1 MNPKISIIVIGYNVE
16 DYIENCLES
25 ILFQSFDDFEVIFV
39 NDGSK
44 DRTLEI
50 ALKFKDQIKVID
62 KENGGIVSA
71 RKAGVEVAQG
81 EYIVFVDGDDWVNTD
96 LLKNLYSPIVDD
108 SHLDIVFSDFFY
120 QESDGSFRKEESN
133 SSGINVYNDYDFFE
147 GILLEKIDHHMF
159 PKLYK
164 REFILKAGYL
174 GYPEVTMAEDWLTNA
189 FFGLFKPRVFFS
201 DTINYFYRFNKNS
214 VLRKGGDKI
223 LEQIETLNYMDDFFK
238 RSCEFDY
245 DMQMNYVWF
254 AYARYFLV
262 ENTESSVKK
271 KIVKAYKGKHID
283 YKHNEYCIYSIR
295 NLKKISKLKF
305 KIELSMP
312 FLITSVDYAYDAAKK
327 IRNFCKKLFVKPLD
341 QFDDSYIDLYSDKK
355 IFLIG
360 SSDRSNIGDQAIAM
374 SEMKMLKDEFEE
386 YSICEI
392 TGDTFRKRR
401 QELKTLI
408 HENDIIFI
416 SGGGFL
422 GDLWPEEDDMVN
434 AVLEDYPNNKII
446 ILPQTMYFYDQ
457 VDSPLLRKKMEH
469 YINHRKLYLT
479 ARDKRTYDLFSRYFE
494 KQKIGL
500 FPDMALYLDLDL
512 DVNCNPSN
520 EVMLCMRKDKE
531 RTLLK
536 SDETEISKRINDRG
550 LNVIYGSTLAKGK
563 HNGDVL
569 LANRKSAIKSKLNEF
584 SKCKFVI
591 TDRLHGMILST
602 LAGTPCIVFDNLSGK
617 VSGVY
622 KLWMKHFE
630 TILFCNNKN
639 DIEIL
644 IDNILNMK
652 HFRYSADYL
661 EIERKNFITFI
672 KNAIGEY

>member
-147 GILLEKIDHHMF
+147 GIMLEKIDHHMF

-174 GYPEVTMAEDWLTNA
+174 DYPEVTMAEDWLTNA
-189 FFGLFKPRVFFS
+189 FFGLFKPNVFFS
-201 DTINYFYRFNKNS
+201 DSINYFYRFNKES
-214 VLRKGGDKI
+214 VLRKGGNKL
-223 LEQIETLNYMDDFFK
+223 LEQIRTLDYMNQFLK
-238 RSCEFDY
+238 QNCEFDY
-245 DMQMNYVWF
+245 NLQMDYVWF
-254 AYARYFLV
+254 AYVRFFLL
-262 ENTESSVKK
+262 ENTESSVKRE
-271 KIVKAYKGKHID
+271 IVRTYKAKHIKYGD
-283 YKHNEYCIYSIR
+283 NEYCVDSIR
-295 NLKKISKLKF
+295 CISKVAKLKL
-305 KIELSMP
+305 KIEIKIP
-312 FLITSVDYAYDAAKK
+312 NLIPIVDCIYDMARK
-327 IRNFCKKLFVKPLD
+327 IRDNYKQSSVRVLD
-341 QFDDSYIDLYSDKK
+341 QFDDSFIDLYSDKR

-360 SSDRSNIGDQAIAM
+360 TSDRSNIGDQAIAM
-374 SEMKMLKDEFEE
+374 SEMKMLRDEFEE

-401 QELKTLI
+401 QKLKTFI
-408 HENDIIFI
+408 RENDIIFI

-500 FPDMALYLDLDL
+500 FPDMALYLDLD
-512 DVNCNPSN
+512 VNGNPSN

-563 HNGDVL
+563 HNGDIL
-569 LANRKSAIKSKLNEF
+569 LANRKNAIKSKLNEF
-584 SKCKFVI
+584 SKCKFVV
-591 TDRLHGMILST
+591 TDRLHGMILAT

>member
-1 MNPKISIIVIGYNVE
+1 MNPKISIIVIGYNIQN
-16 DYIENCLES
+16 YIENCLNS
-25 ILFQSFDDFEVIFV
+25 VLFQTFDDYEVIFV

-44 DRTLEI
+44 DHTLEM
-50 ALKFKDQIKVID
+50 AYKFCDKIKIVD
-62 KENGGIVSA
+62 KTNGGIVSA
-71 RKAGVEVAQG
+71 RKAGVKVAQG
-81 EYIVFVDGDDWVNTD
+81 RFVTFVDGDDWVNTD
-96 LLKNLYSPIVDD
+96 FLKNLYMPLVDNPD
-108 SHLDIVFSDFFY
+108 LDIVCSNFFY
-120 QESDGSFRKEESN
+120 QECDGTFRKEESN
-133 SSGINVYNDYDFFE
+133 SLSLNSCDDYNFFE
-147 GILLEKIDHHMF
+147 GIMLEKIDHHLF

-174 GYPEVTMAEDWLTNA
+174 DYPEVTMAEDWLTNA
-189 FFGLFKPRVFFS
+189 FFGLFKPNVFFS
-201 DTINYFYRFNKNS
+201 DSINYFYRFNKES
-214 VLRKGGDKI
+214 VLRKGGNKL
-223 LEQIETLNYMDDFFK
+223 LEQIRTLDYMNQFLK
-238 RSCEFDY
+238 QNCEFDY
-245 DMQMNYVWF
+245 NLQMDYVWF
-254 AYARYFLV
+254 AYVRFFLL
-262 ENTESSVKK
+262 ENTESSVKRE
-271 KIVKAYKGKHID
+271 IVRTYKAKHIKYGD
-283 YKHNEYCIYSIR
+283 NEYCVDSIR
-295 NLKKISKLKF
+295 CISKVAKLKL
-305 KIELSMP
+305 KIEIKIP
-312 FLITSVDYAYDAAKK
+312 NLIPIVDCIYDMARK
-327 IRNFCKKLFVKPLD
+327 IRDNYKQSSVRVLD
-341 QFDDSYIDLYSDKK
+341 QFDDSFIDLYSDKR

-360 SSDRSNIGDQAIAM
+360 TSDRSNIGDQAIAM
-374 SEMKMLKDEFEE
+374 SEMKMLRDEFEE

-401 QELKTLI
+401 QKLKTFI
-408 HENDIIFI
+408 RENDIIFI

-422 GDLWPEEDDMVN
+422 GDLWPEENDMVN

-500 FPDMALYLDLDL
+500 FPDMALYLDLD
-512 DVNCNPSN
+512 VNCNPSN

-563 HNGDVL
+563 HNGDIL
-569 LANRKSAIKSKLNEF
+569 LANRKNAIKSKLNEF
-584 SKCKFVI
+584 SKCKFVV
-591 TDRLHGMILST
+591 TDRLHGMILAT